1 MALPVSLQL
10 ARACAAV
17 VCGAALGF
25 FYELLR
31 LPRLLFPGRA
41 AAAVCDLVFC
51 LGAAAALFT
60 LGLGPGGGQLR
71 LYMCA
76 FAAAGFVLWRAAPG
90 RLMARGEARLAALAR
105 RAARFC
111 LQKLRSGAV
120 FAKKLTKSAKK
131 YLHFGKDGL
140 Q

>member
-10 ARACAAV
+10 ARACAGV
-17 VCGAALGF
+17 VCGAALGL
-25 FYELLR
+25 FYGLLR
-31 LPRLLFPGRA
+31 LPRLLLPGRGTDA
-41 AAAVCDLVFC
+41 ACDLVFC

-76 FAAAGFVLWRAAPG
+76 CAAGGFALWRAAPD
-90 RLMARGEARLAALAR
+90 RLLARGEARLAALLRRGARLCLEKLR
-105 RAARFC
+105 RAAF
-111 LQKLRSGAV
+111 
-120 FAKKLTKSAKK
+120 FAKKIPKCAKK
-131 YLHFGKDGL
+131 HLHFRKDGL